1 MNSDT
6 YTFTCKQFKNHLKLE
21 EKTIRSRLPIALIT
35 NLILF
40 TEINALRYNIKRK
53 NPRRKKEGNCL
64 FFLD

>member
-6 YTFTCKQFKNHLKLE
+6 YIHVNNLKIISNLKKKQLEVDYQYHLL
-21 EKTIRSRLPIALIT
+21 T
-35 NLILF
+35 NLFLF